1 MGNLGPTELLV
12 ILAIALLVFGPKKLP
27 EFGRGIGQA
36 MKEFKNAQHELT
48 ESVHSEM
55 HREEPAKTVS
65 APVASIPVTEIQA

>member
-12 ILAIALLVFGPKKLP
+12 ILAIALLVFGPQKLP

-48 ESVHSEM
+48 DSIQTELPRVN
-55 HREEPAKTVS
+55 S
-65 APVASIPVTEIQA
+65 APTPAAPTTAVDPAA